1 MIDPNFPAEGNA
13 RMDYLDR
20 LYQMD
25 GRHYPKHPLH
35 GRYTGLYQDRVKAM
49 MAFDRKLQNYLKVKL
64 ASAVADLSA

>member
-1 MIDPNFPAEGNA
+1 MNDPNSPAEGNA

-35 GRYTGLYQDRVKAM
+35 GHYTGLYQDRIKAL
-49 MAFDRKLQNYLKVKL
+49 MAFDRKLLNDPRVKL
-64 ASAVADLSA
+64 ASVVAALST